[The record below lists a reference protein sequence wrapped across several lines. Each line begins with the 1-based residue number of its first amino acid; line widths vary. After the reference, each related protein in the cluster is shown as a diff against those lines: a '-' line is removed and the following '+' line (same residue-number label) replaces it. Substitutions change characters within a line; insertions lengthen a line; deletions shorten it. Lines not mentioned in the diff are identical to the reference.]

1 MEGYGM
7 YCLGCMKE
15 IDDSQKEC
23 PFCGF
28 CKEEY
33 LKTVSGRAL
42 PLETIL
48 IGRYLIGKVLG
59 EGGFGI
65 TYLAYDLQTDTP
77 VAIKE
82 YFPSG
87 FAGRN
92 STTDHHLEVSQGKM
106 HEYYEK
112 GLRDFEKEARILARL
127 QEIEGIV
134 SVKSFFHENKTAY
147 MVMEYIHGISLKEY
161 VVKRGKPLSEKGCL
175 FLMRPIMKALSQ
187 VHKEGI
193 IHRDISP
200 DNIIIQKRGKT
211 VLLDFGSA
219 RQSLGEETK
228 SLTVLLK
235 HGYAPVEQYQS
246 QGKQGPYTDVYA
258 LCATMYWMVSGQ
270 KPVEAIERLVQDTLV
285 PLKERMYKGEKLAV
299 SDGFSD
305 IVAKGMAVKREER
318 YQSVSEVLRDINTLS
333 KEKITE
339 EEVEKR
345 ETQFVN
351 PVLTEESITIDWNI
365 WELSF
370 VFVLLVLV
378 AIAGDVF
385 LQ

>member
-1 MEGYGM
+1 M

-28 CKEEY
+28 CKEKY
-33 LKTVSGRAL
+33 LKTVSGRTL
-42 PLETIL
+42 PIETIL

-87 FAGRN
+87 FAGRS
-92 STTDHHLEVSQGKM
+92 STIDHHLEVSQGKM
-106 HEYYEK
+106 QEYYEK

-147 MVMEYIHGISLKEY
+147 MVMKYIHGISLKEY
-161 VVKRGKPLSEKGCL
+161 VVKRRNPLSEKGCL
-175 FLMRPIMKALSQ
+175 FLMKPIMKALSQ

-200 DNIIIQKRGKT
+200 DNIIVQKRGKT

-285 PLKERMYKGEKLAV
+285 PLKERLYKGEQLAI
-299 SDGFSD
+299 SEGFSD
-305 IVAKGMAVKREER
+305 IITKGMAVKREER
-318 YQSVSEVLRDINTLS
+318 YQRVSEVLRDINKLS
-333 KEKITE
+333 EEKIIE
-339 EEVEKR
+339 EKVEKQ

-351 PVLTEESITIDWNI
+351 PISAEENKTIDWNI
-365 WELSF
+365 WEWSF
-370 VFVLLVLV
+370 VLFALLVTGGCILFE
-378 AIAGDVF
+378 VF
-385 LQ
+385 SWYW

>member
-1 MEGYGM
+1 
-7 YCLGCMKE
+7 
-15 IDDSQKEC
+15 
-23 PFCGF
+23 
-28 CKEEY
+28 
-33 LKTVSGRAL
+33 
-42 PLETIL
+42 
-48 IGRYLIGKVLG
+48 
-59 EGGFGI
+59 
-65 TYLAYDLQTDTP
+65 
-77 VAIKE
+77 
-82 YFPSG
+82 
-87 FAGRN
+87 
-92 STTDHHLEVSQGKM
+92 
-106 HEYYEK
+106 
-112 GLRDFEKEARILARL
+112 
-127 QEIEGIV
+127 
-134 SVKSFFHENKTAY
+134 
-147 MVMEYIHGISLKEY
+147 
-161 VVKRGKPLSEKGCL
+161 
-175 FLMRPIMKALSQ
+175 MKALSQ

-299 SDGFSD
+299 SEGFSD

-318 YQSVSEVLRDINTLS
+318 YQSVSGVLRDINKLS

-345 ETQFVN
+345 KTQFVN
-351 PVLTEESITIDWNI
+351 PVLTEENITTDWNI
-365 WELSF
+365 WDLSF
-370 VFVLLVLV
+370 IFVWFALL
-378 AIAGDVF
+378 ITGGYIFFEVF
-385 LQ
+385 L

>member
-1 MEGYGM
+1 M

-28 CKEEY
+28 RKEEY

-87 FAGRN
+87 FASR
-92 STTDHHLEVSQGKM
+92 SATQREQLEIAQGQIYE
-106 HEYYEK
+106 HYEK
-112 GLRDFEKEARILARL
+112 GLKDFEKEARILAKL

-147 MVMEYIHGISLKEY
+147 MVMEYIQGISLKEY
-161 VVKRGKPLSEKGCL
+161 VVSQGKPLSEKECL
-175 FLMRPIMKALSQ
+175 NLMKPIMEALVY

-200 DNIIIQKRGKT
+200 DNIIIKKNGRT
-211 VLLDFGSA
+211 TLIDFGSA
-219 RQSLGEETK
+219 RRSLGEETQ

-235 HGYAPVEQYQS
+235 HGYAPVEQYQTR
-246 QGKQGPYTDVYA
+246 GKQGPYTDVYA
-258 LCATMYWMVSGQ
+258 LCATMYWMVSGK
-270 KPVEAIERLVQDTLV
+270 KPIEAIERLVFNGLI
-285 PLKERMYKGEKLAV
+285 PLKENIYNGEYLEV
-299 SDGFSD
+299 SQIFSD
-305 IVAKGMAVKREER
+305 VIEKGMAVKSIQRYQNVESLLQALERCEETEER
-318 YQSVSEVLRDINTLS
+318 MDPVVQNVDEELEEKEIGDEQNTTQWWVNIGGCVLFLGA
-333 KEKITE
+333 
-339 EEVEKR
+339 
-345 ETQFVN
+345 
-351 PVLTEESITIDWNI
+351 
-365 WELSF
+365 
-370 VFVLLVLV
+370 LLVFWCLFGG
-378 AIAGDVF
+378 I
-385 LQ
+385 